1 MTYMFVYP
9 LFGTLVYALD
19 YMCIGLMN
27 ISSEDV
33 PFYRFACNLFNSGIA
48 AMVVAST
55 LIGVLEIA
63 GTASVY
69 TIPLKYFGIAL
80 ASVGAIA
87 LFTSRL
93 LAAKHRLGV

>member
-1 MTYMFVYP
+1 MTHMFVYP